1 MFLILEQGS
10 TILLDGIISHGLLVL
25 PLLLRTATFVV
36 VAQFLAF
43 SQSLHQ
49 ASCLFPV
56 WNGSGPLSRSED
68 GEEKRE
74 HKTCARDIATPSS
87 LFFLKKEMTRVL
99 LFKEN

>member
-1 MFLILEQGS
+1 
-10 TILLDGIISHGLLVL
+10 
-25 PLLLRTATFVV
+25 
-36 VAQFLAF
+36 
-43 SQSLHQ
+43 
-49 ASCLFPV
+49 V

>member
-56 WNGSGPLSRSED
+56 WNGSGPCLAVKMARKGENTKLASEILQH
-68 GEEKRE
+68 R
-74 HKTCARDIATPSS
+74 H
-87 LFFLKKEMTRVL
+87 LFLLKKEMSRVL
-99 LFKEN
+99 FFKES